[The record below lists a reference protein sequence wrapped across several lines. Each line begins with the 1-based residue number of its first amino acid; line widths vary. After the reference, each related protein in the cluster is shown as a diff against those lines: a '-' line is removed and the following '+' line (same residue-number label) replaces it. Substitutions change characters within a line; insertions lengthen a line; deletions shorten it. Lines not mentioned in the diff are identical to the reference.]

1 MDPSGPAPA
10 ISARGLVKQF
20 GPATALAGI
29 DLDVAPGEGLAVFG
43 PNGAGKTTL
52 LRLLTLTLR
61 PTRGTLRILG
71 RDPRRQG
78 AEIRADLGVISH
90 HLFLYDALSALEN
103 LEFFAGLYG
112 VPAPRRRCLELLD
125 AVGLTLRADDP
136 IGSLSRGLQQRVA
149 VARALVHDP
158 AIVLLDE
165 PFTALD
171 PRASGVLAGLLADLR
186 GRGRTV
192 ILTTHDLRRGLACS
206 ERFLLMARGRI
217 VEAGPSAAAD
227 PAQLEAALAS

>member
-1 MDPSGPAPA
+1 MARA
-10 ISARGLVKQF
+10 ATELAVSARGLTKQF
-20 GPATALAGI
+20 GTTTALAGI

-52 LRLLTLTLR
+52 VRLLTLTLR
-61 PTRGTLRILG
+61 PTRGTLHVLG
-71 RDPRRQG
+71 RDPRREG
-78 AEIRADLGVISH
+78 AAIRAGLGVISH

-112 VPAPRRRCLELLD
+112 VAAPRRRCLELLE

-136 IGSLSRGLQQRVA
+136 LGSLSRGMQQRVA

-158 AIVLLDE
+158 EIVLLDE

-171 PRASGVLAGLLADLR
+171 PRACTVLEGLLADLR
-186 GRGRTV
+186 RRGRTV
-192 ILTTHDLRRGLACS
+192 ILTTHDLPRGLAAS
-206 ERFLLMARGRI
+206 SRYIVMTRGRI
-217 VEAGPSAAAD
+217 TGSGASAAAE
-227 PAQLEAALAS
+227 PGRLEAALA